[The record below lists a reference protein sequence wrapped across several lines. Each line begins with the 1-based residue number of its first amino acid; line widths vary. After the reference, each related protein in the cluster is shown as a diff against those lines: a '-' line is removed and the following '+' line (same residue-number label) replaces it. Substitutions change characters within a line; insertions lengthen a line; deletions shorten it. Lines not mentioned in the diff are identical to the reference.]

1 MQGQRI
7 DRSEIEALR
16 RQYGL
21 DLPPTQQY
29 LKWMS
34 GVVRGDFGR
43 SLQRGRPVSEL
54 IRERL
59 PLTLVVNLST
69 LLFTYVVAIAI
80 GIYSATRQYSI
91 ADYVF
96 TFVGFIGMCVPQFL
110 LALILMVLLHSFFG
124 ISVGGLFSPEY
135 AMAPW
140 GWGKVVDLLIHL
152 PIPIIVIGMAGTA
165 SIIRVLRG
173 SLLDEL
179 RKQYVITARTK
190 GISERKLL
198 FKYPVRVA
206 VNPVISTISW
216 VLPSIVSGGA
226 IVAIVLSLP
235 TLGPLLF
242 AALLSQDMYVAG
254 AILLLLSFL
263 TIVGTFVSDLLL
275 VWLDP
280 RIKRPVGRRMRFW
293 SRQDPAETALT
304 AEERYYVATQ
314 WQLMWRRLKKH
325 KLAMAGMM
333 VLAVAYCSSLFAEF
347 VAIEDVYKRHISYM
361 YCPAQRIHIVDD
373 GELQWRPFV
382 YGIKVARDPVTLER
396 HYYEEKT
403 ARYPV
408 RFFVKSEPYSM
419 WGDCSHARPACSG
432 LMSQG
437 SSSPSAPTS
446 SGVTSSR
453 APCTPHASR
462 FPSVLSA
469 LPSVSSSVVCWEAYQ
484 AITVGPST
492 PSFNASSSSCCPYRP
507 YRCGWHWRPPSRPS
521 GHPCA
526 PISRS
531 RSSSPS
537 SAGAGWRAWFE
548 VVSSVCAK
556 RII

>member
-1 MQGQRI
+1 MLAYIGRRFGYMVLMMALVSVASFVIMKLPPGDYLTSYILRLEMQGQRI

-34 GVVRGDFGR
+34 GVVQGDFGR

-110 LALILMVLLHSFFG
+110 LALILMILLHSFFG
-124 ISVGGLFSPEY
+124 VSVGGLFSPEY

-140 GWGKVVDLLIHL
+140 GWGKVLDLLIHL

-165 SIIRVLRG
+165 GIIRVLRG

-280 RIKRPVGRRMRFW
+280 RIK
-293 SRQDPAETALT
+293 
-304 AEERYYVATQ
+304 
-314 WQLMWRRLKKH
+314 
-325 KLAMAGMM
+325 
-333 VLAVAYCSSLFAEF
+333 
-347 VAIEDVYKRHISYM
+347 
-361 YCPAQRIHIVDD
+361 
-373 GELQWRPFV
+373 
-382 YGIKVARDPVTLER
+382 LE
-396 HYYEEKT
+396 
-403 ARYPV
+403 
-408 RFFVKSEPYSM
+408 KS
-419 WGDCSHARPACSG
+419 GG
-432 LMSQG
+432 
-437 SSSPSAPTS
+437 
-446 SGVTSSR
+446 
-453 APCTPHASR
+453 
-462 FPSVLSA
+462 
-469 LPSVSSSVVCWEAYQ
+469 
-484 AITVGPST
+484 
-492 PSFNASSSSCCPYRP
+492 
-507 YRCGWHWRPPSRPS
+507 
-521 GHPCA
+521 
-526 PISRS
+526 
-531 RSSSPS
+531 
-537 SAGAGWRAWFE
+537 
-548 VVSSVCAK
+548 
-556 RII
+556 